1 MAMSQELGVTFR
13 PGALRRQG
21 GFWGNVVR
29 LLATKPLG
37 AFGAVMILGMAAL
50 AVAAP
55 VVAPFDPL
63 EAHFADRFKG
73 PSPAYLLGTDNF
85 GRDLLSR
92 IIWGARV
99 SLVVGFGAV
108 ALGHTC
114 GALVGLVSGY
124 LGGTVDILFQRLV
137 DAMMAF
143 PRLIMAL
150 VIVAVIGPSLVN
162 VILAIAIVDLPR
174 TARILRASGL
184 AVKQTQ
190 YVEAAVAVGASP
202 VRIILL
208 HVMPN
213 CLAPYLIIAT
223 AGLGQAIVVEASLS
237 FLGLGIPP
245 PFPSWGG
252 MLSGIGRE
260 YLQQAPWIAIFP
272 GVAISLTVYG
282 FNLLGDAIRDVWD
295 PRLRRA

>member
-1 MAMSQELGVTFR
+1 MAESHELNLSSR
-13 PGALRRQG
+13 AGALRRRTG
-21 GFWGNVVR
+21 TYDNIVR
-29 LLATKPLG
+29 LLTTKPLG
-37 AFGAVMILGMAAL
+37 AAGAFVVLGMALLAL
-50 AVAAP
+50 ATP
-55 VVAPFDPL
+55 LVAPFDPL

-73 PSPAYLLGTDNF
+73 PSATYLLGTDNF

-92 IIWGARV
+92 IFWGARV

-108 ALGHTC
+108 ALGHTI
-114 GALVGLVSGY
+114 GAVLGVVSGY
-124 LGGTVDILFQRLV
+124 AGGTADILFQRFV

-150 VIVAVIGPSLVN
+150 AIVAVMGPSILN
-162 VILAIAIVDLPR
+162 VILAIAIVDMPR
-174 TARILRASGL
+174 TARILRAGGL

-190 YVEAAVAVGASP
+190 YVEAVVAIGASP
-202 VRIILL
+202 LRIILV

-213 CLAPYLIIAT
+213 CLAPYLIVAT

-237 FLGLGIPP
+237 FLGLGVPP
-245 PFPSWGG
+245 PLPSWGG
-252 MLSGIGRE
+252 MLSGVGRE
-260 YLQQAPWIAIFP
+260 YLQQSPWIAIFP

-295 PRLRRA
+295 PRLRKA

>member
-1 MAMSQELGVTFR
+1 MAESRELNLSSR
-13 PGALRRQG
+13 AGALRRRTG
-21 GFWGNVVR
+21 TYDNIVR
-29 LLATKPLG
+29 LLTTKPLG
-37 AFGAVMILGMAAL
+37 AAGAFVVVGMVAL
-50 AVAAP
+50 ALATP
-55 VVAPFDPL
+55 LIAPFDPL

-73 PSPAYLLGTDNF
+73 PSATYLLGTDNF

-108 ALGHTC
+108 ALGHTV
-114 GALVGLVSGY
+114 GAVVGVVSGY
-124 LGGTVDILFQRLV
+124 AGGNVDILFQRFV

-150 VIVAVIGPSLVN
+150 AIVAVMGPSILN
-162 VILAIAIVDLPR
+162 VILAIAIVDMPR
-174 TARILRASGL
+174 SARILRAGGL
-184 AVKQTQ
+184 VVKQTQ

-202 VRIILL
+202 PRIILV

-213 CLAPYLIIAT
+213 CLAPYLIVAT

-237 FLGLGIPP
+237 FLGLGVPP
-245 PFPSWGG
+245 PLPSWGG
-252 MLSGIGRE
+252 MLSGVGRE

-295 PRLRRA
+295 PRLRKA